1 MSFPK
6 VVHGSTPDFIGNCV
20 QFGNCLSAKAS
31 YTLRFLKEVKYA
43 DVVHQ

>member
-6 VVHGSTPDFIGNCV
+6 VVHGSTPDFIGNYV
-20 QFGNCLSAKAS
+20 QFGNCFSAKAS
-31 YTLRFLKEVKYA
+31 HGLRFLKDVKST